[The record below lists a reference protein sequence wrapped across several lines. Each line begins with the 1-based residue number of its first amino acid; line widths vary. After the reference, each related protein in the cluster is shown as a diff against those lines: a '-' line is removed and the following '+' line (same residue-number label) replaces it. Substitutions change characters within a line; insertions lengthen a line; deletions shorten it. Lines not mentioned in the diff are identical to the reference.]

1 MIDPTIMGATKTRN
15 AEARGLSGRRRNT
28 RKVDLGAPDLPR
40 TSRESSTRHLA
51 VALLAG
57 LTTAGFWFGRMDWDP
72 EMRTWRAVGDSS
84 IVLLFGSLAIGP
96 LAKLWRP
103 AARTLPWRREL
114 GVWCAI
120 LALVH
125 TILVLWRWVGWDLAR
140 LMGYEV
146 IPELGR
152 SARLEPGFGLAN
164 LIGLVAVVWA
174 LVLAV
179 TSSNRAVRWL
189 GSPAW
194 KWMHQGA
201 YVIFYLAV
209 LHAVYFLF
217 MHYTA
222 SFHREVPEPN
232 WFRWPLLVMGLG
244 VAALQWVAFARTVQR
259 RKKRR

>member
-1 MIDPTIMGATKTRN
+1 M
-15 AEARGLSGRRRNT
+15 
-28 RKVDLGAPDLPR
+28 
-40 TSRESSTRHLA
+40 LA
-51 VALLAG
+51 AII
-57 LTTAGFWFGRMDWDP
+57 TAGFWFGRMDWDP
-72 EMRTWRAVGDSS
+72 EMRTWRAFGDAS
-84 IVLLFGSLAIGP
+84 IVLLFGSLVAGP

-103 AARTLPWRREL
+103 AARSLPWRREL
-114 GVWCAI
+114 GVWFAI

-125 TILVLWRWVGWDLAR
+125 TVLVFWKWVDWDPAR
-140 LMGYEV
+140 LLGYEV

-174 LVLAV
+174 LVLAT

-194 KWMHQGA
+194 KWMHQVA
-201 YVIFYLAV
+201 HVIFYLSV

-222 SFHREVPEPN
+222 SFHRAVPEPN
-232 WFRWPLLVMGLG
+232 WFRWPLLAMG
-244 VAALQWVAFARTVQR
+244 VAVATLQWVAFARMVQR
-259 RKKRR
+259 RRSRR